1 MKEIVQQQPLAII
14 ILQDW
19 SRLFAQTTK
28 EQILSDS
35 LKKEFLNINWE
46 IISTVKWN
54 IRTIRDATDAEYYEF
69 FILDKLPFEVME
81 KMHSS
86 LSKINE
92 NNTKVSLLSLLN
104 HQRRIEDDLRMEK
117 WVLTPEEK
125 ENRRNNVM
133 RLNEI
138 LVKKWVLTQNDADR
152 IINKILTNKQMNKT
166 INY

>member
-1 MKEIVQQQPLAII
+1 MNDIVQQQPLTII

-69 FILDKLPFEVME
+69 FILDKLPNDVME

-86 LSKINE
+86 LLKINE
-92 NNTKVSLLSLLN
+92 NWTKVSLLSLLN
-104 HQRRIEDDLRMEK
+104 HQRRVEDEVRMEK
-117 WVLTPEEK
+117 WILTSEEK
-125 ENRRNNVM
+125 ENRRYNVM
-133 RLNEI
+133 RVNDI
-138 LVKKWVLTQNDADR
+138 LVKKWVLEQKDADR
-152 IINKILTNKQMNKT
+152 VINKILTNKLNK
-166 INY
+166 

>member
-1 MKEIVQQQPLAII
+1 MKEIVQQQPLTIL

-19 SRLFAQTTK
+19 SRLFAQTNK

-35 LKKEFLNINWE
+35 LKKEFLNINWN

-86 LSKINE
+86 LTKINE

-104 HQRRIEDDLRMEK
+104 HQRTIEDELRMEK

-125 ENRRNNVM
+125 ENWRHIVM
-133 RLNEI
+133 RMNDI
-138 LVKKWVLTQNDADR
+138 LVKKWVIKKEDADR
-152 IINKILTNKQMNKT
+152 IINKILSNKL
-166 INY
+166 

>member
-1 MKEIVQQQPLAII
+1 MNDIVQQQPLTII

-69 FILDKLPFEVME
+69 FILDKLPNDVME

-86 LSKINE
+86 LLKINE
-92 NNTKVSLLSLLN
+92 NWTKVSLLSLLN
-104 HQRRIEDDLRMEK
+104 HQRRVEDEVRMEK
-117 WVLTPEEK
+117 WILTPEEK
-125 ENRRNNVM
+125 ENRRYNVM
-133 RLNEI
+133 RVNDI
-138 LVKKWVLTQNDADR
+138 LVKKGVLEQKDADR
-152 IINKILTNKQMNKT
+152 VINKILTNKLNK
-166 INY
+166 